1 MAGIYG
7 ILSKDNLNL
16 SNLFNMFF
24 TSPLNNIINEEYKYD
39 NFIYGRSTINRFTN
53 DRVIYET
60 NDLIISFEGIFF
72 NKEHEKSH
80 DTIQNWYSEYGIDFV
95 KKIKGQFSGFIYDKR
110 IEKLFIFNDHLSTK
124 PIYYFQDKN
133 IFIFSSELKVITKL
147 QEKLKIQKE
156 LDYDAVYLMLT
167 FGYMLGDTTYEK
179 KTKKLN
185 YSTILEVNLDF
196 NIKEKQYF
204 KYEKKENHK
213 LLKSEIIERID
224 ELLLKSVKYCWQ
236 KNDEYKYS
244 HYAFLSGG
252 LDSRVNVFLAKEL
265 GYQSINTITFSQSK
279 SSDDIISKRI
289 SKNENF
295 NHRFFPLDDGK
306 YLEKDLV
313 KYVGA
318 NDGIVNFQGAAA
330 GFNILRNFKLPNL
343 GAIHSG
349 QIGDVLFGSF
359 VKNKFSLNS
368 GIVSNQ
374 DNLLKKMSFFKEF
387 QKKYNNNSEIFSFE
401 QRQQNNTF
409 NGDRTY
415 SHFTDLFS
423 PFYDRELIEFCLT
436 IPDKYKKDE
445 AIYLDWF
452 NKKHKR
458 ISDYEWESAGIKPYN
473 IKLVKIAK
481 IFKRYKNAV
490 LRRLGFNIN
499 DMNPFDIWLRNNPN
513 IMKNLDNTYNR
524 LIKIIVDNELKELLI
539 SMYETDIKYS
549 HYGRNNKFLV
559 VTFLLAY
566 ELHFGENF

>member
-7 ILSKDNLNL
+7 VFSKENLNV

-24 TSPLNNIINEEYKYD
+24 TSSFDNIINEEYKY
-39 NFIYGRSTINRFTN
+39 NTFIYGRSTINRFIN
-53 DRVIYET
+53 DRMICET
-60 NDLIISFEGIFF
+60 NDLIMVFEGIFF
-72 NKEHEKSH
+72 NKEHEKSC

-147 QEKLKIQKE
+147 QEKLQIEKK

-213 LLKSEIIERID
+213 LSKSEIIERID

-236 KNDEYKYS
+236 KNEEYKYS

-265 GYQSINTITFSQSK
+265 GYKSINTITFSQSQ
-279 SSDDIISKRI
+279 SSDDVISKKI
-289 SKNENF
+289 AINENF
-295 NHRFFPLDDGK
+295 NHKFFPLDDGK

-330 GFNILRNFKLPNL
+330 GFNILRNFQLPNL

-374 DNLLKKMSFFKEF
+374 DNLLKKISFFKEF
-387 QKKYNNNSEIFSFE
+387 EKKYNNNSEIFSFE

-452 NKKHKR
+452 NEKHKH
-458 ISDYEWESAGIKPYN
+458 ISDYEWESAGIKPKN
-473 IKLVKIAK
+473 IKLVNLAK
-481 IFKRYKNAV
+481 IFKRYKNAI
-490 LRRLGFNIN
+490 LRRIGFNIN
-499 DMNPFDIWLRNNPN
+499 DMNPFDIWLRNNPK
-513 IMKNLDNTYNR
+513 ILENLDSTYNK
-524 LIKIIVDNELKELLI
+524 LINTIKDLELKEMLI
-539 SMYETDIKYS
+539 KMYNTDIKYS

-566 ELHFGENF
+566 ELHFGEID

>member
-204 KYEKKENHK
+204 KYEKKENHI
-213 LLKSEIIERID
+213 LLKS
-224 ELLLKSVKYCWQ
+224 
-236 KNDEYKYS
+236 
-244 HYAFLSGG
+244 
-252 LDSRVNVFLAKEL
+252 
-265 GYQSINTITFSQSK
+265 
-279 SSDDIISKRI
+279 
-289 SKNENF
+289 
-295 NHRFFPLDDGK
+295 
-306 YLEKDLV
+306 
-313 KYVGA
+313 
-318 NDGIVNFQGAAA
+318 
-330 GFNILRNFKLPNL
+330 
-343 GAIHSG
+343 
-349 QIGDVLFGSF
+349 
-359 VKNKFSLNS
+359 
-368 GIVSNQ
+368 
-374 DNLLKKMSFFKEF
+374 
-387 QKKYNNNSEIFSFE
+387 
-401 QRQQNNTF
+401 
-409 NGDRTY
+409 
-415 SHFTDLFS
+415 
-423 PFYDRELIEFCLT
+423 
-436 IPDKYKKDE
+436 
-445 AIYLDWF
+445 
-452 NKKHKR
+452 
-458 ISDYEWESAGIKPYN
+458 
-473 IKLVKIAK
+473 
-481 IFKRYKNAV
+481 
-490 LRRLGFNIN
+490 
-499 DMNPFDIWLRNNPN
+499 
-513 IMKNLDNTYNR
+513 
-524 LIKIIVDNELKELLI
+524 
-539 SMYETDIKYS
+539 
-549 HYGRNNKFLV
+549 
-559 VTFLLAY
+559 
-566 ELHFGENF
+566 